1 MKSSMQ
7 TRLIMISSGMLVLAI
22 ACICFANI
30 FWLPYYYQSEKVSN
44 MKNAYNNVVK
54 QVSGV
59 EWSSLRKMNDSD
71 LFPRGIFLY
80 YCGETERLKSILELI
95 LYALKSQNI
104 KALGFKHP
112 DEFSKALLNN
122 KPQIVVLDLM
132 LQSKAAII
140 R

>member
-59 EWSSLRKMNDSD
+59 EWGSISEDERDKLEKGSSAVTGRCVPAKKRDGTKLGTAGSDTVSFRPPGNQND
-71 LFPRGIFLY
+71 
-80 YCGETERLKSILELI
+80 C
-95 LYALKSQNI
+95 
-104 KALGFKHP
+104 
-112 DEFSKALLNN
+112 
-122 KPQIVVLDLM
+122 
-132 LQSKAAII
+132 AAAG
-140 R
+140 

>member
-59 EWSSLRKMNDSD
+59 EWGSISEDELDNTYDALVPSIMYIRLPLRDFRKYPGSSWENMLRINI
-71 LFPRGIFLY
+71 LVLPWEVTVRFLA
-80 YCGETERLKSILELI
+80 G
-95 LYALKSQNI
+95 
-104 KALGFKHP
+104 HP
-112 DEFSKALLNN
+112 DMKC
-122 KPQIVVLDLM
+122 
-132 LQSKAAII
+132 I
-140 R
+140 RFTITDCSRIFWN

>member
-59 EWSSLRKMNDSD
+59 EW
-71 LFPRGIFLY
+71 G
-80 YCGETERLKSILELI
+80 SISEDELDNT
-95 LYALKSQNI
+95 YDAL
-104 KALGFKHP
+104 A
-112 DEFSKALLNN
+112 
-122 KPQIVVLDLM
+122 VTTM
-132 LQSKAAII
+132 
-140 R
+140 